1 MDNEWIGEIPKHCD
15 ICRTKLD
22 KLSEFV
28 DGSTVLGSWAIMC
41 RPCHVKYGRGFG
53 TGHGQLYRKASNN
66 NWIKVV

>member
-1 MDNEWIGEIPKHCD
+1 MDNEWMGEIPERCD
-15 ICRTKLD
+15 ICQVKLD
-22 KLSEFV
+22 KLTEFV
-28 DGSTVLGSWAIMC
+28 DGATVLRSWAIMC